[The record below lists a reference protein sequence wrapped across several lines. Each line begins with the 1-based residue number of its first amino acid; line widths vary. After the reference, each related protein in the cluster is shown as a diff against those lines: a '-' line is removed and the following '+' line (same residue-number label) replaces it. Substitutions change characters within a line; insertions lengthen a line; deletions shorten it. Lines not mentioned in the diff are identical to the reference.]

1 MDVRLSSTALLFVET
16 QNEFMHPAGVFHE
29 PILPVARRNGCFGN
43 LVELARRARGQILL
57 AYAPIS
63 FAPGHP
69 ELAGRCGVLV
79 GVKTRGALERGSFG
93 ARIFSDMQPE
103 PSDLA
108 VEARPGISAF
118 HESGLDARLRERGV
132 RRLAVAGFLT
142 NVCVES
148 TVRSAYDYG
157 YEVLVVHDATA
168 CNSIEE
174 QTFCETR
181 ILPYFADVI
190 STRDFLTE
198 VGQAIAA
205 QSR

>member
-16 QNEFMHPAGVFHE
+16 QNEFMHPAGAFHE
-29 PILPVARRNGCFGN
+29 PILPVTRRNGCFGN
-43 LVELARRARGQILL
+43 LLELARRARGQILL

-69 ELAGRCGVLV
+69 ELAGRCGILA
-79 GVKTRGALERGSFG
+79 GVKSSGALERGGFG
-93 ARIFSDMQPE
+93 VRIFSDMQPE
-103 PSDLA
+103 PCDL
-108 VEARPGISAF
+108 VLETRPGISAF
-118 HESGLDARLRERGV
+118 HENGLDATLRERGV

-142 NVCVES
+142 NICVES

-168 CNSIEE
+168 CNSVEE

-181 ILPYFADVI
+181 ILPNFAQVI

-198 VGQAIAA
+198 VGQAVA
-205 QSR
+205 S